1 MIVFP
6 DSSSHVL
13 DHATPVVPV
22 ELDGRLY
29 RGLALEAKH
38 KWPGFE
44 AACQDGRAREQL
56 CAETPRALA
65 WPRGADQIV
74 LIVPVADGRPDS
86 TARER
91 LKSTRIA
98 IASLG
103 AIGPAAAKAGRRSVG
118 LPPLRC
124 SPEGPAPAALMT
136 WLAETVIDFPHID
149 WHIYWWPR
157 AGFETPEMR
166 SVLGDLMERS

>member
-22 ELDGRLY
+22 ELDGRLD

-44 AACQDGRAREQL
+44 AACQDGLAREQL

-65 WPRGADQIV
+65 ER
-74 LIVPVADGRPDS
+74 LRPDR
-86 TARER
+86 THCA
-91 LKSTRIA
+91 
-98 IASLG
+98 G
-103 AIGPAAAKAGRRSVG
+103 GRRK
-118 LPPLRC
+118 
-124 SPEGPAPAALMT
+124 A
-136 WLAETVIDFPHID
+136 
-149 WHIYWWPR
+149 
-157 AGFETPEMR
+157 
-166 SVLGDLMERS
+166 